1 MIIEITVPTLGESIV
16 EATVSQWFKQ
26 IGDIVDADEPILEL
40 ETDKVTVEVPA
51 PSAGVLAEIFATD
64 GVNVEVGAIL
74 GSIAEGET
82 AKAEANRAPVVEERP
97 ALELEPMPKSF
108 TAPPPT
114 LAVLAQGNASALS
127 PAVRKLVEEHN
138 IDPKPVSYTHLT
150 LPTKA

>member
-1 MIIEITVPTLGESIV
+1 MEYEKRPEWFRNWEKTGLLQFEDWNGDGRIQYYNDINGLGN
-16 EATVSQWFKQ
+16 AR
-26 IGDIVDADEPILEL
+26 
-40 ETDKVTVEVPA
+40 
-51 PSAGVLAEIFATD
+51 LALK
-64 GVNVEVGAIL
+64 N
-74 GSIAEGET
+74 AEGET

-138 IDPKPVSYTHLT
+138 IDPKQVTGTGPKGRLLKTDLLT
-150 LPTKA
+150 YLEGKPAASAAKSGC